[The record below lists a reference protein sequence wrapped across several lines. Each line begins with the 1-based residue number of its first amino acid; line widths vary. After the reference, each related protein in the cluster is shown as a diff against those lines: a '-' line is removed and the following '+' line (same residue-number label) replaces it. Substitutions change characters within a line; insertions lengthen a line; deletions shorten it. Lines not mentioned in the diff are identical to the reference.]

1 VRRPCPRRD
10 AAAEGGPSRGRPFD
24 VDLDEAILDAAVA
37 LLTEIGYERMTMD
50 AVAARARV
58 SKATIYRRWDSKASL
73 VVDAMRFCNFAEL
86 ELPETPDLRSDLLV
100 GLQCFRAAADGQDAG
115 LYNGVM
121 TAMRH
126 DPELARLVRERM
138 IGHKQ
143 QMART
148 WLQSYVDRGMLPA
161 DTDIDLFHQ
170 VGLAMVGVRLVI
182 TGEPVDDAFLEHVV
196 DDVLLPLLLRGGT
209 ARRASDPA
217 QPAPERTTV

>member
-1 VRRPCPRRD
+1 MNRPCPRRE
-10 AAAEGGPSRGRPFD
+10 AAAEGVPSRGRPFD
-24 VDLDEAILDAAVA
+24 ADLDAAILDAAVG
-37 LLTEIGYERMTMD
+37 LLTDIGYERMTMD
-50 AVAARARV
+50 AVAARAKV

-86 ELPETPDLRSDLLV
+86 ELPQTLDLRADLIA

-121 TAMRH
+121 NAMRQ

-143 QMART
+143 QVARA
-148 WLQSYVDRGMLPA
+148 WLQAYVDCGMLPA

-196 DDVLLPLLLRGGT
+196 DDVLLPLLTRSAVPRGAT
-209 ARRASDPA
+209 TRSTR
-217 QPAPERTTV
+217 QVERTKA

>member
-1 VRRPCPRRD
+1 VNRPCPRRD
-10 AAAEGGPSRGRPFD
+10 PAAEGVPSRGRPFD
-24 VDLDEAILDAAVA
+24 ADLDAAILDSAVA
-37 LLTEIGYERMTMD
+37 LLTETGYERMTMD
-50 AVAARARV
+50 AVAARAKV

-86 ELPETPDLRSDLLV
+86 DLPETPDLRSDLIV
-100 GLQCFRAAADGQDAG
+100 GLQCFRAAATGQDAG

-121 TAMRH
+121 HAMRQ

-143 QMART
+143 QVART
-148 WLQSYVDRGMLPA
+148 WLRAYVDRGMLPT
-161 DTDIDLFHQ
+161 DTDVDLFHE

-196 DDVLLPLLLRGGT
+196 DDVLLPLPLRGGP
-209 ARRASDPA
+209 ARRASDLA
-217 QPAPERTTV
+217 HPAPERTPV

>member
-1 VRRPCPRRD
+1 VNRPCFRR
-10 AAAEGGPSRGRPFD
+10 AAAADGAPSRGRPFD
-24 VDLDEAILDAAVA
+24 ADLDAAILDAAVA

-73 VVDAMRFCNFAEL
+73 VVDAMRFCHFAEI

-121 TAMRH
+121 TAMRQ

>member
-1 VRRPCPRRD
+1 MRRPCPRRE
-10 AAAEGGPSRGRPFD
+10 APAEGVPSRGRPFD
-24 VDLDEAILDAAVA
+24 ADLDAAILDAAVG
-37 LLTEIGYERMTMD
+37 LLTDTGYERMTMD
-50 AVAARARV
+50 AVAARAKV

-86 ELPETPDLRSDLLV
+86 ELPKTLDLRADLIT

-121 TAMRH
+121 NAMRQ

-143 QMART
+143 QVARA
-148 WLQSYVDRGMLPA
+148 WLQAYVDCGMLPA

-196 DDVLLPLLLRGGT
+196 DDVLLPLLTRSAVPRGAT
-209 ARRASDPA
+209 TRSTR
-217 QPAPERTTV
+217 QVERTKA